1 MSAVAGAP
9 LAPTRRY
16 SILVTADDR
25 EPGTWH
31 TITASS
37 LGDALRGV
45 RSGSLW
51 EAAHGGLPPSP
62 CASAPSSAWG
72 SRVAEAARLTAPLAQ
87 LGF

>member
-51 EAAHGGLPPSP
+51 EAAHGGLPPEP
-62 CASAPSSAWG
+62 VRVSAI
-72 SRVAEAARLTAPLAQ
+72 EC
-87 LGF
+87 LGFAGR

>member
-1 MSAVAGAP
+1 MSVVAGAP

-25 EPGTWH
+25 ESGTWH
-31 TITASS
+31 TITAAS

-51 EAAHGGLPPSP
+51 EAAHVSLPREQVTV
-62 CASAPSSAWG
+62 SAI
-72 SRVAEAARLTAPLAQ
+72 EC
-87 LGF
+87 LGFVGR

>member
-1 MSAVAGAP
+1 MSAVAVASIV
-9 LAPTRRY
+9 PTRRY

-31 TITASS
+31 TITATS

-51 EAAHGGLPPSP
+51 EAAHVGYPREQ
-62 CASAPSSAWG
+62 AKVSAI
-72 SRVAEAARLTAPLAQ
+72 EC
-87 LGF
+87 LGFVGR